1 MKWRMALVFTLLLA
15 LLAMPA
21 LGAAPKQ
28 VPKAEVT
35 YPTAVVSSPAFRDLP
50 VDRGEVGVDPSQ
62 HRVILNPSLD
72 RPVPPGGPESFRTDE
87 VLQSRHGNAPAPSP
101 LISFAGINNLAGV
114 APPDTQGDIGPNH
127 YMQWV
132 NLHLE
137 AWSIDRTAWTA
148 TPAFGPI
155 TGNTIWASLG
165 GQCASDNNGDP
176 IVLWDRFRNR
186 WVISQFSLGPGY
198 GGPYKTAIAVSKTA
212 DPAGAWWLYC
222 YDFSPSTMNDYPKF
236 GVWPDGYYY
245 TCNQFTG
252 GGSAWGGAGLCVF
265 EADKMIN
272 GDPTARQ
279 MKIDLGAVS
288 VNYGGILPAHFEGT
302 NNPPAGSGYFVE
314 VDDSTW
320 MSPPLASDSISLWK
334 AHVDWT
340 AGTFTVGVGGLPD
353 LTIPVTD
360 FTPLCSGNRN
370 CVPQP
375 GTSQRLDS
383 LADRAM
389 YRCQYRN
396 FGTYEAMTF
405 TFTVDAGATIAG
417 IRWFELRKDGG
428 HPDWYL
434 YQEGTYAPADGK
446 YRWMG
451 SAGQDHMGNLCVGYS
466 LSDGT
471 STYPSVAYAG
481 RLAGDPA
488 GTLPQSEVVLHAGAA
503 SQTGVNRWGDY
514 SSMSIDP
521 VDDCTF
527 WYTQEY
533 STGGWNWATNI
544 SAFKFPAC
552 SIGPTG
558 TLNGTV
564 TDSVTSAPIV
574 GAQVSATNGTITQN
588 VTTGAGGTYSMT
600 LPISPPNYSVTA
612 SAFGYGSANAPSI
625 AINNGATTTQDFTLA
640 PVGSHTIE
648 FQAFDGTTTWP
659 VYTKFVVTGD
669 LGYPGATFWNN
680 PLTGTTGPLTFV
692 DGVTYSVTAYP
703 VIAGYSTLGP
713 VTVGPLAA
721 NTFVTFDLGVDA
733 SCTAPGYT
741 LTGGFFEQ
749 FETWPPPGWTITS
762 NVGGGL
768 LWNQDTA
775 YGDTNYTGGTGHA
788 ADVNS
793 DANSGVPYDTELRTP
808 AMNFSTFSGYT
819 LTYKLNYQDITAND
833 AFDVDIS
840 TDGGGSWTNL
850 RHFTTDQGSLYST
863 PGVND
868 SIDLSAYAAQTN
880 VMLRWHYYTS
890 DASPWDWYAEFDA
903 VAIGTPGC
911 NAPAAGG
918 IVVGQV
924 NDGNTALPLTG
935 SAVTNTVTSKTVIA
949 AATPDPA
956 VGDAFYCLYANAG
969 NLLNASKTLYGADTY
984 TTAAFP
990 PQRIIGHNF
999 ALGSGQLAATPTSLT
1014 YGLPTNATGSQP
1026 LSLDNV
1032 GTAAVNWVIQ
1042 ELNGHAA
1049 PQGGVLLACIPDLPA
1064 PTKADLMNLA
1074 AKEEMKERAEGGEK
1088 GEKAEKATKAQGAEN
1103 RDQLEKAKRAEGSKH
1118 VQNAQA
1124 APGSNSGRAPYIKH
1138 SAVQSLSKL
1147 LPLGTTAY
1155 AMDVYPAAG
1164 QVVSFDSSTP
1174 GTFTSHGPATGL
1186 TPFAGDFYMGDTTKL
1201 FCLDYTSNNLV
1212 SVDTTTGAVTTIGTA
1227 TPAGGESWSGMTC
1240 QNTGVT
1246 YVSSTSCSSSTLY
1259 TIDLTT
1265 AALTP
1270 IGTVTNAAC
1279 LIDIAINTAGEL
1291 YGVDIIS
1298 DVLVKIDTSTGA
1310 GTVIGSIGFD
1320 ANYAQG
1326 MDFDEATNVLY
1337 LAAFNLDSY
1346 QGELRTCD
1354 TTTGMSTLV
1363 GAFQGGDEVDC
1374 LAFTSFVPS
1383 DIPWLDEAPK
1393 SGTLPAAGNQPIT
1406 VSYDSTGLA
1415 TGAYLATLAFKNDS
1429 PYGDL
1434 DVPVT
1439 LNVWAP
1445 VAAGAPLNGIT
1456 PVTVTFTGS
1465 ITNGTGSYTYDW
1477 DFGDGSPHSTALSP
1491 SHIYNVGGNFVVTFT
1506 ATDSWGHS
1514 AADNHLV
1521 VHVTESTTPVVY
1533 NLYDDAGRAR
1543 ACVNRLTG
1551 SFTWMFPAATPAT
1564 TWTGTAKVM
1573 NGGAKFVN
1581 FTGAPVI
1588 LNITIDPV
1596 KHKASGYAISGG
1608 VYSQL
1613 NDINTTNNPPGCF

>member
-1 MKWRMALVFTLLLA
+1 MRWRMVLVFTLLAA

-28 VPKAEVT
+28 LPKAEVT

-50 VDRGEVGVDPSQ
+50 VDRGEVAVDPSQ
-62 HRVILNPSLD
+62 QRMIPNPMLD
-72 RPVPPGGPESFRTDE
+72 RPGLPGGAEFSRPDE
-87 VLQSRHGNAPAPSP
+87 VLQYKHGNAPAPSP
-101 LISFAGINNLAGV
+101 LISFAGINNIAGV

-127 YMQWV
+127 YVQWV

-148 TPAFGPI
+148 TPAFGPVA
-155 TGNTIWASLG
+155 GNSIWASLA

-186 WVISQFSLGPGY
+186 WVISQFSLGAGY

-222 YDFSPSTMNDYPKF
+222 FDYSPSDMNDYPKF

-245 TCNQFTG
+245 TCNQFSG
-252 GGSAWGGAGLCVF
+252 YGSSWGGAGMCVF

-279 MKIDLGAVS
+279 MKINLGAIS
-288 VNYGGILPAHFEGT
+288 LNYGGILPAHFEGT

-375 GTSQRLDS
+375 GTSQRVDAI
-383 LADRAM
+383 ADRAM

-396 FGTYEAMTF
+396 FGTHEAMTF

-417 IRWFELRKDGG
+417 VRWFELRKDSG

-446 YRWMG
+446 YRWMA

-466 LSDGT
+466 VSDGV

-481 RLAGDPA
+481 RLAGDPV
-488 GTLPQSEVVLHAGAA
+488 GTLPQSEVILHAGAA

-564 TDSVTSAPIV
+564 YDSVTLAPIV
-574 GAQVSATNGTITQN
+574 GATVSATNGTITQN
-588 VTTGAGGTYSMT
+588 TTTGAGGIYSMT

-612 SAFGYGSANAPSI
+612 NAFGYGSANAPSVT
-625 AINNGATTTQDFTLA
+625 INTGLTTTQDFALA
-640 PVGSHTIE
+640 PAGNHTME
-648 FQAFDGTTTWP
+648 FVSVDEATGWP
-659 VYTKFVVTGD
+659 LYAKYVVTGD
-669 LGYPGATFWNN
+669 LGYPGATFYSN
-680 PLTGTTGPLTFV
+680 PMTGTTGPQTFV
-692 DGVTYSVTAYP
+692 DGVTYTISVTILYP
-703 VIAGYSTLGP
+703 GYAGTG
-713 VTVGPLAA
+713 TWTTDPLDTNWTITWFWNA
-721 NTFVTFDLGVDA
+721 DA
-733 SCTAPGYT
+733 SCTAPGYA
-741 LTGGFFEQ
+741 LTGGLQQQ
-749 FETWPPPGWTITS
+749 FETWPPAGWTITS

-768 LWNQDTA
+768 LWDLDTA
-775 YGDTNYTGGTGHA
+775 YGDGNYTGGTGHA
-788 ADVNS
+788 ATVDSNN
-793 DANSGVPYDTELRTP
+793 NSGTPYDTELRTP

-819 LTYKLNYQDITAND
+819 LTYKLNYQDYSSLD
-833 AFDVDIS
+833 ALDVDIS
-840 TDGGGSWTNL
+840 TNGGGSWTNL
-850 RHFTTDQGSLYST
+850 RHFTTDQGALYGT
-863 PGVND
+863 PGATD
-868 SIDLSAYAAQTN
+868 SIDLSAYSAQTN
-880 VMLRWHYYTS
+880 VVLRWHYYTS
-890 DASPWDWYAEFDA
+890 ESSPWDWYAQIDD
-903 VAIGTPGC
+903 VSIGTPAC
-911 NAPAAGG
+911 NAPGTGG
-918 IVVGQV
+918 IVIGQT
-924 NDGNTALPLTG
+924 NDANTALPVTG
-935 SAVTNTVTSKTVIA
+935 SAVNNTVTTQTVMSQ
-949 AATPDPA
+949 ATPDPA
-956 VGDAFYCLYANAG
+956 VGDAFYCIFANAG
-969 NLLNASKTLYGADTY
+969 NLLSASKALYGSDTY

-990 PQRIIGHNF
+990 AARILNHDF
-999 ALGSGQLAATPTSLT
+999 MLTSGQLAATPASLN
-1014 YGLPTNATGSQP
+1014 YGMPTNASGSQP
-1026 LSLDNV
+1026 LSLDNI
-1032 GTAAVNWVIQ
+1032 GAAAVNWDVK
-1042 ELNGHAA
+1042 EMPGSAA
-1049 PQGGVLLACIPDLPA
+1049 PQNGILLACKPDVPA
-1064 PTKADLMNLA
+1064 PTKAELMTMA
-1074 AKEEMKERAEGGEK
+1074 AKEEMKERAEGGDRRDRN
-1088 GEKAEKATKAQGAEN
+1088 EKAEKALAAKAAKGA
-1103 RDQLEKAKRAEGSKH
+1103 ASASP
-1118 VQNAQA
+1118 
-1124 APGSNSGRAPYIKH
+1124 APRSNSGRAPYVK
-1138 SAVQSLSKL
+1138 APGAQNLSKL

-1155 AMDVYPAAG
+1155 AVDIYPAAS
-1164 QVVSFDSSTP
+1164 QVVSFDSSVP
-1174 GTFTSHGPATGL
+1174 GTFTTHGAGTGL
-1186 TPFAGDFYMGDTTKL
+1186 QLFAGDFYMGDTTKL
-1201 FCLDYTSNNLV
+1201 YCLDYGTNGLF
-1212 SVDTTTGAVTTIGTA
+1212 SVDTTTGVATLIGTA
-1227 TPAGGESWSGMTC
+1227 TPAGGEDWSGMTC
-1240 QNTGVT
+1240 SNTGTT
-1246 YVSSTSCSSSTLY
+1246 YVSSTSCGSSTLY

-1265 AALTP
+1265 AAVTP
-1270 IGTVTNAAC
+1270 IGAVSNAAC

-1291 YGVDIIS
+1291 YGVDIIA
-1298 DVLVKIDTSTGA
+1298 DTLVKIDPTTGA

-1326 MDFDEATNVLY
+1326 MDFDEATGILY

-1363 GAFQGGDEVDC
+1363 GAFSGGAEVDC
-1374 LAFTSFVPS
+1374 LAFTSYVPS
-1383 DIPWLDEAPK
+1383 DIPWLDETPK
-1393 SGTLPAAGNQPIT
+1393 SGTVPAGGSTPMTI
-1406 VSYDSTGLA
+1406 SYDSTGLA
-1415 TGAYLATLAFKNDS
+1415 TGTYLANLAFKNDT
-1429 PYGDL
+1429 PHGDL
-1434 DVPVT
+1434 IVPVT

-1445 VAAGAPLNGIT
+1445 VASATPLNGLT
-1456 PVTVTFTGS
+1456 PLTVSFTGS
-1465 ITNGTGSYTYDW
+1465 ITNPAGSYTYDW

-1491 SHIYNVGGNFVVTFT
+1491 THTYNVGGAKIVTFT

-1514 AADNHLV
+1514 AFDNHIV
-1521 VHVTESTTPVVY
+1521 INVTETSVPVVY

-1543 ACVNRLTG
+1543 ACVNRITG
-1551 SFTWMFPAATPAT
+1551 TFTWMFPAGAPTT
-1564 TWTGTAKVM
+1564 TWTGTAKVT
-1573 NGGAKFVN
+1573 NGGAKFTN
-1581 FTGAPVI
+1581 YPGAPVI
-1588 LNITIDPV
+1588 LNITVDPV
-1596 KHKASGYAISGG
+1596 RHKASGYAISGG

-1613 NDINTTNNPPGCF
+1613 YDSNTTNNPAGCF